1 LNNKEMP
8 IVYACLI
15 NRNNTVVFEAMAR
28 AQPNSMKRYVENA
41 GPKFEMYG
49 QSSMQLSDELA
60 LDYCN

>member
-1 LNNKEMP
+1 MP

-15 NRNNTVVFEAMAR
+15 NRNNVVVFEGMSR

-49 QSSMQLSDELA
+49 QSSM
-60 LDYCN
+60 

>member
-1 LNNKEMP
+1 MP

-15 NRNNTVVFEAMAR
+15 NRNSTVVFEAMAR
-28 AQPNSMKRYVENA
+28 GQPTTMKRYVENA
-41 GPKFEMYG
+41 TSKFEMYG